1 MVVLLMIFAMLIMRV
16 DDGNRCHGEG
26 CDTEDAVTKAIILG
40 VMVVSVDDG
49 NNNYGHKRRWL

>member
-16 DDGNRCHGEG
+16 DDDNHCHGEG
-26 CDTEDAVTKAIILG
+26 RDTEDAVTKAIILG